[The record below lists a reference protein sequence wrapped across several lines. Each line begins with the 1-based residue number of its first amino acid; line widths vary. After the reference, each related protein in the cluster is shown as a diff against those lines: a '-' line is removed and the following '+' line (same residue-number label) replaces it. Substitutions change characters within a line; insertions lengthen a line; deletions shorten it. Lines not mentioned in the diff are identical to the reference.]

1 MGLGINA
8 TKTTTATGAA
18 GDISVVERIER
29 SADPRSAASPS
40 VTPIWPHASAWPS
53 LVVLNIVDLVLTKRF
68 LALGLAEG
76 NPLMVA
82 AVQSWHA
89 AACKA
94 AILGGLIWSFARR
107 PATATRLALVYAGVG
122 LYLLSAYVN
131 FGAIRSAEAML
142 R

>member
-8 TKTTTATGAA
+8 TKTTTAAGAS
-18 GDISVVERIER
+18 GDITVVERIELDAPIGGITQR
-29 SADPRSAASPS
+29 DADLASRIGLAA
-40 VTPIWPHASAWPS
+40 
-53 LVVLNIVDLVLTKRF
+53 LVILNVVDLVLTKRF

-142 R
+142 P